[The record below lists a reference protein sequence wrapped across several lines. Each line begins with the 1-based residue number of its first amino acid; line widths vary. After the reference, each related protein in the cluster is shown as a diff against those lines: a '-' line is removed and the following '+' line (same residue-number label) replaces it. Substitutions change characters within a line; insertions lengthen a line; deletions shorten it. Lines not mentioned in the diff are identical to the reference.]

1 MNSHK
6 PQPMS
11 YFKNLFLQLT
21 ISFIISC
28 TGKTEKL
35 TNLSGK
41 WEAQLDIGEDYL
53 PFGIGFA
60 KTGEKWLMEVY
71 NGDEILIYDEV
82 ELLGDSLKVS
92 MGIFDS
98 EIKAK
103 FKDFDVLEGVFVK
116 NAASDYRIPFQ
127 AFRSTG
133 RSRFE
138 AFREPE
144 TDFSGKW
151 KTVFEKENGEK
162 YDAVAL
168 LSQQGNKL
176 TGTFMTELGDY
187 RFLEGNVSGNTFQLS
202 AFDGSH
208 LFLFKGE
215 VQKDGSI
222 LGNFRSGPRVK
233 ESFQSVRKEA
243 FELSDSYS
251 LNYLKAGYDKL
262 SFTFPDVD
270 GNMISIDDEKF
281 KGKVVLVQLFGTWC
295 PNCMDETKF
304 LAPWYKNNRDKGVE
318 IIGLAFE
325 SKPEFE
331 YASTRVKK
339 SMDKL
344 GAEYTFL
351 IAGVSNK
358 EKASEAIPALN
369 KVIAFPTLFYI
380 DKKGQVRNIH
390 TGFNGP
396 GTGEYYTQWVEEHEE
411 LVRELLNE

>member
-1 MNSHK
+1 MNN
-6 PQPMS
+6 
-11 YFKNLFLQLT
+11 FKNLFLPFT
-21 ISFIISC
+21 ISLLISC
-28 TGKTEKL
+28 SGKTEKL
-35 TNLSGK
+35 TQLTGK
-41 WEAQLDIGEDYL
+41 WEAQLNLGEDLL
-53 PFGIGFA
+53 PFGIAFV
-60 KTGEKWLMEVY
+60 KSGEKWLMEVY

-82 ELLGDSLKVS
+82 ELLGDSLKVN

-103 FKDFDVLEGVFVK
+103 FKGFDELEGVFVK

-127 AFRSTG
+127 AVRSTG
-133 RSRFE
+133 RTRFE
-138 AFREPE
+138 IISEPE
-144 TDFSGKW
+144 MDFSGKW
-151 KTVFEKENGEK
+151 KTVFEKENGEQ
-162 YDAVAL
+162 YDAIAL
-168 LSQQGNKL
+168 FSQRGNTL

-187 RFLEGNVSGNTFQLS
+187 RFLEGNVSGNIFQLS

-215 VQKDGSI
+215 LQKDGSI
-222 LGNFRSGPRVK
+222 LGTFRSGPRIK
-233 ESFQSVRKEA
+233 ESFRSVRNED
-243 FELSDSYS
+243 FELSDSFS
-251 LNYLKAGYDKL
+251 LNYLKEGFDKL
-262 SFTFPDVD
+262 TFTFPDTD
-270 GNMISIDDEKF
+270 GKMVSIDDEKF
-281 KGKVVLVQLFGTWC
+281 KEKVVLVQLFGTWC

-304 LAPWYKNNRDKGVE
+304 LAPWYQKNKDKGVE

-339 SMDKL
+339 SIEKL

-358 EKASEAIPALN
+358 EKASEALPALN
-369 KVIAFPTLFYI
+369 KVIAFPTLIYI

-396 GTGEYYTQWVEEHEE
+396 GTGEYYTQWVEEHEAV
-411 LVRELLNE
+411 VRELLNE